1 MIKGGSFL
9 ENIDELNVRSN
20 MYSLLSRVFIREVD
34 KPFLNL
40 LKDEENVEAFRDS
53 GLSFCGDFTDKKD
66 EEILD
71 ELAVEYAALFLI
83 STGRQLSPYESV
95 QLSKEGQLGGEAT
108 SKTLAFYKSA
118 GFDFPLESNIFP
130 DHFAVELEFM
140 SHLCKKEAEA
150 HEINEEQIAESVR
163 TKQTD
168 FMNTH
173 LGQWYKS
180 FMNTLERNTQNSFYR
195 GMSLLAGE
203 FLDSETEVLAL
214 ETIGAYS
221 QNQSVI

>member
-1 MIKGGSFL
+1 MIEGGVLL
-9 ENIDELNVRSN
+9 ENVGVVESLNVRSN

-53 GLSFCGDFTDKKD
+53 GFSFCADFTDKKD
-66 EEILD
+66 DEILD

-95 QLSKEGQLGGEAT
+95 QLSKEGQLSGEAA

-150 HEINEEQIAESVR
+150 REANEEQIAESVR
-163 TKQTD
+163 TEQVE

-180 FMNTLERNTQNSFYR
+180 FMNTVEGNTETPFYR

-203 FLDSETEVLAL
+203 FLDSETESL
-214 ETIGAYS
+214 IGEKVMVS
-221 QNQSVI
+221 

>member
-1 MIKGGSFL
+1 MIEGGNFL
-9 ENIDELNVRSN
+9 ENAGEVEALNVRSN

-53 GLSFCGDFTDKKD
+53 GFSFCGDFINKKD
-66 EEILD
+66 DEILN

-95 QLSKEGQLGGEAT
+95 QLSKEGQLGGEAA

-140 SHLCKKEAEA
+140 SHLCIKEAEA
-150 HEINEEQIAESVR
+150 YEINEEQIVESVR
-163 TKQTD
+163 TKQVE
-168 FMNTH
+168 FMSAH
-173 LGQWYKS
+173 LGQWYKN
-180 FMNTLERNTQNSFYR
+180 FLNAVERSTEDPFYG
-195 GMSLLAGE
+195 GMSLLVGE
-203 FLDSETEVLAL
+203 FLDSEMQYHHLNGEAKL
-214 ETIGAYS
+214 
-221 QNQSVI
+221 